1 MYLRSFMFAINI
13 SQPHQ
18 PYSATIVTSYCHIH
32 LSIKIDIIVFIKQQT
47 TSRFPVFSARSSVTF
62 HNSITMAMKYSTRK
76 FIEENKKLKQEVRK
90 LKESVAILL
99 QDVTCARIQLTETQ
113 ARLNAMVYCL
123 GSKSAEH
130 KSTKG
135 MLNLCLQEGAR
146 GGSQT

>member
-1 MYLRSFMFAINI
+1 M
-13 SQPHQ
+13 
-18 PYSATIVTSYCHIH
+18 
-32 LSIKIDIIVFIKQQT
+32 
-47 TSRFPVFSARSSVTF
+47 F
-62 HNSITMAMKYSTRK
+62 HNSITMAMKYSNRK
-76 FIEENKKLKQEVRK
+76 FIEENKQMKQEVRK

-130 KSTKG
+130 KLTKD

-146 GGSQT
+146 GSSQT